1 MEKLIFCN
9 LDLLKNKPDENDYEE
24 YDFSDFDFEQFT
36 NKRNI
41 FMHKFK
47 ELSEESDNKIY
58 FYSRKTDLLKDY
70 ADAFHSHGY
79 TNFYQKDRKKIET
92 FVKSY
97 KNKSNYFVFVGGK
110 NADFNLAVNTRS
122 LYIVPTWL
130 PLEEK
135 AQKYGIH
142 VNTVKQLR
150 KFIQT
155 LNNQNVWYSK
165 LEVDAI
171 TTCYSLMDARY
182 SSYANTNEEREM
194 LLHFQELLKKGRS
207 RNYYQILLY
216 HFLAGMTN
224 SAVFNDIELFGI
236 IPSSNCNVNEDL
248 YSFMDQIRCLK
259 GIQPVK
265 RKYPEEYTNTQ
276 KNLLLRHTQKKPA
289 HISHSPEERA
299 NLGGDEEFS
308 TICINP
314 DYKKR
319 IDKLRRENRFN
330 VCIFDD
336 YMTHGNTF
344 NSVRTLFETLGAN
357 KIVCVSLGLFKAP
370 FQKNDYTIIGDVFG
384 STYTFQI
391 EACQKLNNFEINDN
405 AKIEVDALYNIFN
418 S

>member
-1 MEKLIFCN
+1 
-9 LDLLKNKPDENDYEE
+9 
-24 YDFSDFDFEQFT
+24 
-36 NKRNI
+36 
-41 FMHKFK
+41 MHKFK

-79 TNFYQKDRKKIET
+79 TNFLFKDRKKIET

-357 KIVCVSLGLFKAP
+357 KIVCVS
-370 FQKNDYTIIGDVFG
+370 
-384 STYTFQI
+384 
-391 EACQKLNNFEINDN
+391 
-405 AKIEVDALYNIFN
+405 
-418 S
+418 

>member
-1 MEKLIFCN
+1 MLN
-9 LDLLKNKPDENDYEE
+9 
-24 YDFSDFDFEQFT
+24 
-36 NKRNI
+36 RN
-41 FMHKFK
+41 
-47 ELSEESDNKIY
+47 
-58 FYSRKTDLLKDY
+58 
-70 ADAFHSHGY
+70 
-79 TNFYQKDRKKIET
+79 
-92 FVKSY
+92 